1 MTTAQEILVPEAKL
15 ETISINLYGFG
26 DREVQIHQ
34 VEKRIKEQQET
45 IDRLH
50 KDISEIKETVRTAL
64 HKFDKKSDT
73 VELDLDEVNEILQDI
88 GANKILF
95 TYTATVT
102 YTVTINGIEADS
114 ESEAERKA
122 LNAVD
127 CRVDTDNCGEDADVY
142 NEEYEASD
150 VEEEDN

>member
-1 MTTAQEILVPEAKL
+1 MTTTQEILVPENKL
-15 ETISINLYGFG
+15 ETISINLYGFA

-34 VEKRIKEQQET
+34 VEKRLREQEQLIDTLHRDIK
-45 IDRLH
+45 
-50 KDISEIKETVRTAL
+50 EIKETVRTTL
-64 HKFDKKSDT
+64 HKFDNKNDT
-73 VELDLDEVNEILQDI
+73 VELDLDEVNELLQDI

-114 ESEAERKA
+114 EDEAERKA
-122 LNAVD
+122 LAAVD

-150 VEEEDN
+150 VEAEDN

>member
-1 MTTAQEILVPEAKL
+1 MTTQEIVIPENKL
-15 ETISINLYGFG
+15 ETISINLNGWG
-26 DREVQIHQ
+26 DKEVQVHQ
-34 VEKRIKEQQET
+34 VEKRLQEQRDT

-50 KDISEIKETVRTAL
+50 KEISSMRENVRSAL
-64 HKFDKKSDT
+64 HKFDTKTDT
-73 VELDLDEVNEILQDI
+73 VELDLEDVNEILEEI

-114 ESEAERKA
+114 EDEAERKA
-122 LNAVD
+122 LAAVD

-150 VEEEDN
+150 VEAEDN

>member
-50 KDISEIKETVRTAL
+50 KDISEIKDTVRTAL

-114 ESEAERKA
+114 QDEAERKA

-127 CRVDTDNCGEDADVY
+127 VRLDTDKCGEDADVY